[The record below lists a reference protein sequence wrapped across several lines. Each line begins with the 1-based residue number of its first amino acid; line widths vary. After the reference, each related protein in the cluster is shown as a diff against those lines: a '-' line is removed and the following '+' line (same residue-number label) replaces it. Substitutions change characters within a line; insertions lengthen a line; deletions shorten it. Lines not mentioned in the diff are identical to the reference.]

1 MEERARKSFI
11 ADWKVPHHIVRDASF
26 RQRFP
31 ERLDLRWALLLPRD
45 LPYPGSVESA
55 LRKHRCKHV
64 TSEGGRCAGFAL
76 GLSRREPHGLVW
88 YVNAI
93 QSDLAFAPSSRLR
106 DYLRGWRSALFS
118 VILSQARAHRAVAV
132 ALPPA
137 EAVAKAA
144 LWWMSRMSNGAP
156 ASWLNIYDRTA
167 SDFSMALEEVALP
180 VNIQVVPRRR
190 RVMHDTFFLKR
201 LVS

>member
-1 MEERARKSFI
+1 M
-11 ADWKVPHHIVRDASF
+11 
-26 RQRFP
+26 
-31 ERLDLRWALLLPRD
+31 LLPRE
-45 LPYPGSVESA
+45 LPYPGSVERA

-64 TSEGGRCAGFAL
+64 TTESGRCAGFAL
-76 GLSRREPHGLVW
+76 GLSRREPHGTVW
-88 YVNAI
+88 YVTAI

-106 DYLRGWRSALFS
+106 DYLRGWRNALFS
-118 VILSQARAHRAVAV
+118 NVLTQAREHLAVAV

-144 LWWMSRMSNGAP
+144 AWWMPRRSTGAP

-190 RVMHDTFFLKR
+190 RVMHHTFYLKR